1 MTDARNLNF
10 EAMDEMLEFGF
21 EPKALLEELIRSM
34 DAYQVNDHLAYI
46 CRMHELDIP
55 SRDELDKY
63 EKTD

>member
-1 MTDARNLNF
+1 MVDARNLNF

-46 CRMHELDIP
+46 CRMHELEIP
-55 SRDELDKY
+55 LRDELDKY
-63 EKTD
+63 ETD